1 MTFPNDTYF
10 YRSLHANDMNSTYP
24 VIGIKDVVPYANNP
38 RVNDDTIPFLANSI
52 HDFGFLV
59 PIVIDKD
66 KTIVAGHTRIL
77 ACEELLKT
85 GDLGYWGPAPK
96 GMSPDDPEYTKYQ
109 ALAPNVYYIDASSLS
124 DEQVA
129 AYRLADNRVQEMSG
143 WDLEKLDIC
152 LQPLSDIIDMERFG
166 FIDMGELEVYDGEDN
181 SIELPDINVG
191 GSGDDEAGLKLMVYL
206 DDPID
211 AEDLRQRLTEEGYRC
226 KVF

>member
-1 MTFPNDTYF
+1 M
-10 YRSLHANDMNSTYP
+10 SSTYP
-24 VIGIKDVVPYANNP
+24 VIGIKDVIPYANNP
-38 RVNDDTIPFLANSI
+38 RVNDDTVPFLANSI

-66 KTIVAGHTRIL
+66 NTIVAGHTRSL

-96 GMSPDDPEYTKYQ
+96 GMSPDDPEYSRYQ
-109 ALAPNVYYIDASSLS
+109 DLAPNVYYIDASNLS

-152 LQPLSDIIDMERFG
+152 LQPLSEIIDMERFG

-191 GSGDDEAGLKLMVYL
+191 GSGEGEAGLKLMVYL
-206 DDPID
+206 DDPME
-211 AEDLRQRLTEEGYRC
+211 AEDLCQRLQDEGYRC
-226 KVF
+226 KVL